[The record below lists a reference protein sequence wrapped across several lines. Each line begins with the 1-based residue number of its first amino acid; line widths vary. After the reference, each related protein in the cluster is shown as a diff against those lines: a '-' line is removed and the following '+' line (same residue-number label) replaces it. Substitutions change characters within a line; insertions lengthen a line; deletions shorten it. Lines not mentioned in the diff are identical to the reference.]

1 MDIVADHNPATATEI
16 MLMDDAEVD
25 ESLETSRKRIK
36 ILVAVIRNAI
46 FKHHSE
52 TITEDIIKE
61 LCADIT
67 AEELE
72 TCLLISTLIMPYVPS
87 KKNWYSMPHQLPFVL
102 MANQILNASG

>member
-1 MDIVADHNPATATEI
+1 MSLIENSSKTAITDFVRLDIVADHNPATATEI
-16 MLMDDAEVD
+16 VLMDDAEVD
-25 ESLETSRKRIK
+25 DSLDTSRKRIQ
-36 ILVAVIRNAI
+36 ILAAVIRNAI

-72 TCLLISTLIMPYVPS
+72 TCLLICTLIMPYVPS
-87 KKNWYSMPHQLPFVL
+87 KKN
-102 MANQILNASG
+102 